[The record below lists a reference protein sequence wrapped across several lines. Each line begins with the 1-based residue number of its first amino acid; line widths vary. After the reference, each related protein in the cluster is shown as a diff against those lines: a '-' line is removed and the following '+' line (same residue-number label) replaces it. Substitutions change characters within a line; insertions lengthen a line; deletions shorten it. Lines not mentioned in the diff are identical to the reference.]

1 MPNFD
6 REVKETLEY
15 DGLPPLRSEKLS
27 KSVMFTNVSSIYK
40 ATALGIEQLRPTAD
54 EGPLAAVV
62 SESGKISCLGSYNSC
77 SSAGILTGTSVI
89 DLRGG
94 SIAPAFVAFGS
105 PFGLQEIDREMSTGD
120 EIIFDPLFKPV
131 PQIIGGDTSIMH
143 ALDGLEF
150 GTRDALYVSSC
161 TIAILF

>member
-15 DGLPPLRSEKLS
+15 DGLPPLRPEKLS

-54 EGPLAAVV
+54 EGPLVAVV
-62 SESGKISCLGSYNSC
+62 SENGKISCFGSYNSC
-77 SSAGILTGTSVI
+77 SNASLLVGTSVI

-94 SIAPAFVAFGS
+94 SIAPAFIAFGS
-105 PFGLQEIDREMSTGD
+105 PFGLQEIDRETSTGD
-120 EIIFDPLFKPV
+120 GIIFDPLFKPIAE
-131 PQIIGGDTSIMH
+131 IIGGDTSIVH

-150 GTRDALYVSSC
+150 GTRDALYVGS
-161 TIAILF
+161 